1 MSIRSKPLR
10 KQIMTRSPSATHDT
24 EPALLHWTQKFFW
37 FSAAMSLLFATSGFA
52 WRVWQGKAAS
62 IEWGHLRI
70 SSEQAEILVAGAK
83 DRLIAI
89 RTTLNDAASTHNMQ
103 LLEKALP
110 DFDEVLKSLG
120 VAENALR
127 KQQKVFWD
135 SGSGYGVYY
144 ENVSPTPSTDPKPS
158 H

>member
-1 MSIRSKPLR
+1 MARFPRAK
-10 KQIMTRSPSATHDT
+10 KDK

-37 FSAAMSLLFATSGFA
+37 FSAAISLLLATSGFA

-70 SSEQAEILVAGAK
+70 SSEQAETLVAGAK
-83 DRLIAI
+83 DRLIMI
-89 RTTLNDAASTHNMQ
+89 RTALNDATSTNNMQ
-103 LLEKALP
+103 LLERVLP
-110 DFDEVLKSLG
+110 DLDEVLKSLG

-135 SGSGYGVYY
+135 STAAYDVY
-144 ENVSPTPSTDPKPS
+144 EELASPTPATDPKPS
-158 H
+158 PQRRP

>member
-1 MSIRSKPLR
+1 
-10 KQIMTRSPSATHDT
+10 
-24 EPALLHWTQKFFW
+24 
-37 FSAAMSLLFATSGFA
+37 MSLLLATSGFA

-89 RTTLNDAASTHNMQ
+89 RTTLNDAASAYNMQ

-110 DFDEVLKSLG
+110 DFDDVLKSLG
-120 VAENALR
+120 VAEDALR
-127 KQQKVFWD
+127 KQQKVFWH
-135 SGSGYGVYY
+135 SGGGYDVY
-144 ENVSPTPSTDPKPS
+144 EEIASPTPSTDHKPS
-158 H
+158 PQRRP